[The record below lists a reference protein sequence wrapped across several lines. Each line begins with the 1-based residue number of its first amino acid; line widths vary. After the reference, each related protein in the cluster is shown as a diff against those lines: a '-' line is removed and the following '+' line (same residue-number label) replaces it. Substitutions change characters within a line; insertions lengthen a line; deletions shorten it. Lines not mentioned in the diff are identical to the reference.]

1 MRNIPSPIEIGLV
14 QAFGST
20 PKHGPAY
27 VRDFAQAAEA
37 LGFHSIWAPEHI
49 VLFEEYDS
57 IYPYPP
63 EPGSSARPKLPVG
76 RQAGLYDPMMTCQAV
91 AMHTT
96 TLRVGTAVALLPLR
110 HPLLW
115 AREINTVDHFSGG
128 RLDFGIGLGWLE
140 EEFTALNVPFAER
153 GRITDEYLGALHALW
168 TQDESTFAGKYVN
181 FDKALSFPKPVQTP
195 GPPIYIGGESKAAL
209 RRVARFG
216 DGWYGWNMTPAQF
229 ENGLIQLDDALA
241 EHPFVDG
248 RTRTRADVFLQVGLR
263 FPGPLDELA
272 TLVEAYTALG
282 AQRVVASLVVPSA
295 QHETRL
301 REIADALGVT
311 PGGPSA

>member
-1 MRNIPSPIEIGLV
+1 
-14 QAFGST
+14 
-20 PKHGPAY
+20 
-27 VRDFAQAAEA
+27 
-37 LGFHSIWAPEHI
+37 
-49 VLFEEYDS
+49 
-57 IYPYPP
+57 
-63 EPGSSARPKLPVG
+63 
-76 RQAGLYDPMMTCQAV
+76 MMTCQAV

-110 HPLLW
+110 HPALW

-140 EEFTALNVPFAER
+140 EEFTALNVPFHER

-168 TQDESTFAGKYVN
+168 TQDESTFHGSYVN
-181 FDKALSFPKPVQTP
+181 FDKALSFPKPVQSP

-229 ENGLIQLDDALA
+229 EQGLIGLENALA
-241 EHPFVDG
+241 ENPFIDG

-272 TLVEAYTALG
+272 TMVEAYAALG
-282 AQRVVASLVVPSA
+282 AQRVVAGLVVPSG
-295 QHETRL
+295 QFETRL
-301 REIADALGVT
+301 REIADALGIAPATT
-311 PGGPSA
+311 PA